1 MSRLPYGARALAAM
15 FIVSGATHLVRPQ
28 VFEPIVPD
36 SLPYRRELVYASGI
50 AEIACA
56 AGMLLPRTRRVAG
69 RASASLLVAV
79 FPANVQM
86 VVDAHRALARK
97 GSTPARRAVQ
107 VGTLARLPLQVPM
120 IRWALRAGDA
130 KRM

>member
-36 SLPYRRELVYASGI
+36 SLPYRSELVYASGM

-56 AGMLLPRTRRVAG
+56 AGMLVPRTRRVAG
-69 RASASLLVAV
+69 HASAALLVAV

-86 VVDAHRALARK
+86 AVDAHRALARK